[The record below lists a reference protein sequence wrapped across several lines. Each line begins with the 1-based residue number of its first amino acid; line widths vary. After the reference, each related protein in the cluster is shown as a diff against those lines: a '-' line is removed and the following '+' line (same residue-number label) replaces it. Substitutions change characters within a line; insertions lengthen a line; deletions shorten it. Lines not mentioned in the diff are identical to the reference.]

1 LFVASGQVPAT
12 GVAHAG
18 PNAAAQ
24 QISIP
29 PQHPS
34 PQQISPAGQLVVHG
48 ALVHWPWSQYG
59 APEHTLPHA
68 PQFVGSTFT
77 SKHASAVQC

>member
-1 LFVASGQVPAT
+1 LLVASGQVPLT

-18 PNAAAQ
+18 PAALAQ
-24 QISIP
+24 QIKIP
-29 PQHPS
+29 AQHPS
-34 PQQISPAGQLVVHG
+34 PQQIDPAGQLAVHG
-48 ALVHWPWSQYG
+48 VSTHWPWSQYG

-77 SKHASAVQC
+77 SKHASGVQC